1 MLFRSISGISIVA
14 DSGIT
19 RNEVNDNDGGEDV
32 ATQSTEQKLY
42 DLLVDGCLS
51 FRFQVR
57 ESSADASDAIH

>member
-1 MLFRSISGISIVA
+1 M
-14 DSGIT
+14 
-19 RNEVNDNDGGEDV
+19 NDNDGGEDV